1 MNLTENIT
9 DTLFLII
16 TIGSLYSCSSN
27 KNIVS
32 SKVFRNDSLQ
42 VKIQTKLKNDTIKLQ
57 FYGSN
62 QRVIASQN
70 IVGAIIFDF
79 GNNRSECALFQRLN
93 DSVLLAIQNNWW
105 NYQKSEIVYTSNGTK
120 HTLKL
125 IREIEEEDVLL
136 APWRKFW

>member
-1 MNLTENIT
+1 MNLIENIT
-9 DTLFLII
+9 DTLVLIT
-16 TIGSLYSCSSN
+16 TIGALYSCSPN

-42 VKIQTKLKNDTIKLQ
+42 VKIQTKPKNDTIKLQ
-57 FYGSN
+57 FYGSDL
-62 QRVIASQN
+62 RAISSRN

-79 GNNRSECALFQRLN
+79 GNNRSECSPFHRLN

-105 NYQKSEIVYTSNGTK
+105 NYQKSEIVYTSSGTK
-120 HTLKL
+120 HSLKL
-125 IREIEEEDVLL
+125 EREIEEEDVLL